1 MKDDIFNLST
11 KEFFELLSQ
20 KKTEIK
26 HQNDIYNSYIRIL
39 KQFCGKKNGYYLC
52 YQEKMNNYLKNKE
65 GEEKLKRLLKLSLG
79 PELFNHTDLENKFL
93 DEKGILT
100 KNDIINILKPS
111 INKGYIKE
119 PNSYTELVDAIT
131 LLGKKVKY
139 ENDIYPVLDRFDG
152 FFTSTYKELEDN
164 YYKNETI
171 ICTIDDILKLYN
183 AKKEIDLDKIS
194 KLTPYFNDNSVC
206 VKINDDG
213 SKEELNANFG
223 DLLISYI
230 TNYNN
235 EVLSKKK
242 KNIIK
247 SKSDSYFK
255 KLKKKDKSELTDVDF
270 PSYDDEDANS
280 IYNMLLTK
288 TLEKGKKNSDILDLH
303 TIISI
308 MYMRYCKFKDESN
321 NISISKQGR

>member
-20 KKTEIK
+20 KQTEIK
-26 HQNDIYNSYIRIL
+26 IQNDTYSSYLKIV

-52 YQEKMNNYLKNKE
+52 YQDEMNNYLKNKE
-65 GEEKLKRLLKLSLG
+65 GKEKVKSLLELSLG
-79 PELFNHTDLENKFL
+79 EVLFDHTDEENKFL

-100 KNDIINILKPS
+100 KNDIINILKPV

-119 PNSYTELVDAIT
+119 PTNYSELVDAIT
-131 LLGKKVKY
+131 SLGEKVKY
-139 ENDIYPVLDRFDG
+139 GNDIYPVLDKFDR
-152 FFTSTYKELEDN
+152 FFTNTYKELEEN
-164 YYKNETI
+164 YYKNKVI
-171 ICTIDDILKLYN
+171 ICTISDILKLYKV
-183 AKKEIDLDKIS
+183 KKTIDLDKIS
-194 KLTPYFNDNSVC
+194 ILTSYFNNNSTC

-213 SKEELNANFG
+213 TKEEINAKFG
-223 DLLISYI
+223 DLLICYI
-230 TNYNN
+230 NDYNN
-235 EVLSKKK
+235 EILLRKS

-247 SKSDSYFK
+247 SKSDSYYK
-255 KLKKKDKSELTDVDF
+255 KLKKKDKNELSIDDF
-270 PSYDDEDANS
+270 PSYDDIDANEV
-280 IYNMLLTK
+280 YNALLAK

-303 TIISI
+303 TVLSI